1 MSSTAPAGAC
11 TPIAATPTKSAL
23 FSTSEKLTATQSSQK
38 NIFQQ
43 QHIADQ
49 ENRDRNSRDSV
60 TSDITEFTSATEIK
74 ERPSTTTVLKSRSSN
89 TMY

>member
-1 MSSTAPAGAC
+1 MSSTAPTGAC
-11 TPIAATPTKSAL
+11 TPIAATPTKAL
-23 FSTSEKLTATQSSQK
+23 FNTSDKMTGGQSSQK

-43 QHIADQ
+43 HHIVDQ

-74 ERPSTTTVLKSRSSN
+74 ERPSTTTVLKSQSSN
-89 TMY
+89 AMY